1 MDEFYPWIKA
11 LHIVAIISWMAGLL
25 YLPRLFVYH
34 CRAETG
40 SDKSE
45 TFKIME
51 RRLFGAIMIPAMIVT
66 WITGP
71 IMVYLGAFWA
81 EPWFWAKG
89 LFILILT
96 IAHEFFGGWRKA
108 FEADSNTRSEK
119 FYRIA
124 NEVPTLAMIAIVV
137 LVTVK
142 PF

>member
-11 LHIVAIISWMAGLL
+11 IHIVAIISWMAGLL

-40 SDKSE
+40 SGKSE

-66 WITGP
+66 WITGS
-71 IMVYLGAFWA
+71 IMVYLGTFWP

-96 IAHEFFGGWRKA
+96 IAHEFFGAWRKA

>member
-11 LHIVAIISWMAGLL
+11 LHIVAVISWMAGLL

-34 CRAETG
+34 CQAEAG

-51 RRLFGAIMIPAMIVT
+51 RRLFAAIMTPAMIVT

-71 IMVYLGAFWA
+71 IMVYFGAFWA

-96 IAHEFFGGWRKA
+96 IAHESFGAWRKA

-124 NEVPTLAMIAIVV
+124 NEVPTVAMIAIVV